1 MNNIVKKI
9 TTVSLFTLLSFNVS
23 ATELKLPQKSIL
35 NNSNNALQLPEEL
48 RYFMQN
54 GINAKGIISS
64 TIDAIIDPRGYHSDA
79 YPDGKRPK
87 FGYEL
92 GNLGT
97 GKCHSDPKGNGI
109 WCP

>member
-64 TIDAIIDPRGYHSDA
+64 TILTLLVLPALYKWFPSRFSIIRG
-79 YPDGKRPK
+79 K
-87 FGYEL
+87 
-92 GNLGT
+92 
-97 GKCHSDPKGNGI
+97 KGES
-109 WCP
+109 

>member
-1 MNNIVKKI
+1 
-9 TTVSLFTLLSFNVS
+9 
-23 ATELKLPQKSIL
+23 
-35 NNSNNALQLPEEL
+35 
-48 RYFMQN
+48 MQN

-109 WCP
+109 GALRATYLSNVIS